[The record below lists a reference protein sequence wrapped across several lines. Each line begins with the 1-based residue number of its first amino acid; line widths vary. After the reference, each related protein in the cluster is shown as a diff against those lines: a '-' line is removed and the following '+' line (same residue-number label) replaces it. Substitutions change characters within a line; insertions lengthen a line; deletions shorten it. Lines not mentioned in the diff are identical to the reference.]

1 MAKENKRWFLRG
13 IKDGI
18 PIALG
23 YFAVSITLGIAA
35 VKAGMTPGQASLTS
49 LLINA
54 SAGEFIGFTLIAQNA
69 GYVEVF
75 IMEAVANARYLLM
88 SCALS
93 QKLDPKESLIK
104 RLLVGFNVTDEI
116 FGISISVPGKLN
128 PFYAFGADVVAMPSW
143 ALGTLA
149 GGILGAVLPTRIVSA
164 LSVALYG
171 MFIAIFV
178 PPAKKNKVVL
188 STVIAG
194 AVLSF
199 IMTEA
204 SIFSV
209 IPEGIRIIL
218 LTVIISLAA
227 AIFFPVKEEDRNEA

>member
-75 IMEAVANARYLLM
+75 IMEAVANAR
-88 SCALS
+88 
-93 QKLDPKESLIK
+93 
-104 RLLVGFNVTDEI
+104 
-116 FGISISVPGKLN
+116 
-128 PFYAFGADVVAMPSW
+128 
-143 ALGTLA
+143 
-149 GGILGAVLPTRIVSA
+149 
-164 LSVALYG
+164 
-171 MFIAIFV
+171 
-178 PPAKKNKVVL
+178 
-188 STVIAG
+188 
-194 AVLSF
+194 
-199 IMTEA
+199 
-204 SIFSV
+204 
-209 IPEGIRIIL
+209 
-218 LTVIISLAA
+218 
-227 AIFFPVKEEDRNEA
+227 